1 MNKCPISYESCEEDS
16 YSKAGLKYLSKNLLS
31 LNPLPY
37 SASEQRQEALNR
49 ASKLSIQGVQP
60 KLSAI
65 LSIKNQAFEIVDQFG
80 TYIIKPQND
89 LFLELPENEDLTMKM
104 AKLFKI
110 EVPIHGLVYSK
121 DNSLSY
127 FIKRFD
133 RYGINEKYQTEDF
146 SQLTGNSRDTKYN
159 YSMEKTIQVIND
171 YCTFPAIEKI
181 EFFKRI
187 LFCFI
192 TGNEDM
198 HLKNF
203 SLITRIGKTTLA
215 PAYDFLNSSIA
226 IKNSQEEMALSLKKK
241 KSNFKS
247 SDFINYFAKE
257 RLEINDKSIEKVL
270 NEMNKNIS
278 DWKQLIEIS
287 FLSIEMKNKYLN
299 LIENRISR
307 FVK

>member
-1 MNKCPISYESCEEDS
+1 MNKCAISYLPIDKGL
-16 YSKAGLKYLSKNLLS
+16 YSQQGLKYLSAGLHS
-31 LNPLPY
+31 LNALPY

-65 LSIKNQAFEIVDQFG
+65 LSVKNQAFEIVDQFG
-80 TYIIKPQND
+80 KFIIKPQND

-104 AKLFKI
+104 AKIFNI
-110 EVPIHGLVYSK
+110 EVPIHGLIYSK

-133 RYGINEKYQTEDF
+133 RYGKDSKYQTEDF

-159 YSMEKTIQVIND
+159 FTMEKTIQVIND
-171 YCTFPAIEKI
+171 NCTFPSIEKI
-181 EFFKRI
+181 DYFKRI

-203 SLITRIGKTTLA
+203 SLITRNGKTTLA

-226 IKNSQEEMALSLKKK
+226 IKNPQEEMALSLKGK

-247 SDFINYFAKE
+247 SDLIDYFAKE
-257 RLEINDKSIEKVL
+257 RLELNNKSIDSIIV
-270 NEMNKNIS
+270 EMNKNITK
-278 DWKQLIEIS
+278 WKDLIEIS
-287 FLSIEMKNKYLN
+287 FLSDDMKNKYLK
-299 LIENRISR
+299 LFENRINR
-307 FVK
+307 F

>member
-1 MNKCPISYESCEEDS
+1 MNRCPISYQPIDKGL
-16 YSKAGLKYLSKNLLS
+16 YSTAGLNYLAKNLKS
-31 LNPLPY
+31 LNLLPY

-60 KLSAI
+60 KLSAV

-80 TYIIKPQND
+80 KFIIKPQND

-104 AKLFKI
+104 AKIFKI
-110 EVPIHGLVYSK
+110 EVPIHGLIYSK

-133 RYGINEKYQTEDF
+133 RNNKNEKYQTEDF
-146 SQLTGNSRDTKYN
+146 SQLTGNSRNTKYN

-171 YCTFPAIEKI
+171 NCTFPAIEKVDYLR
-181 EFFKRI
+181 RI
-187 LFCFI
+187 LFCFL

-203 SLITRIGKTTLA
+203 SLITKNRKTTLA

-226 IKNSQEEMALSLKKK
+226 IKNPQEEMALSLKGK
-241 KSNFKS
+241 KSNFKNT
-247 SDFINYFAKE
+247 DFIDYFAKD
-257 RLEINDKSIEKVL
+257 RLELNNKSIDLILEDIRKTIIIWKEL
-270 NEMNKNIS
+270 IS
-278 DWKQLIEIS
+278 IS
-287 FLSIEMKNKYLN
+287 FLSDDMKNKYLK
-299 LIENRISR
+299 LLDNRISR
-307 FVK
+307 F

>member
-1 MNKCPISYESCEEDS
+1 MNKCPISYLPIDKGL
-16 YSKAGLKYLSKNLLS
+16 YSQQGLKYLSKNLLS

-65 LSIKNQAFEIVDQFG
+65 LSIKNQAFEIVDEFG
-80 TYIIKPQND
+80 KFIIKPQND

-104 AKLFKI
+104 AKIFNI
-110 EVPIHGLVYSK
+110 EVPIHGLIYSK

-133 RYGINEKYQTEDF
+133 RYGKDSKYQTEDF

-159 YSMEKTIQVIND
+159 YSIEKTIQVIND
-171 YCTFPAIEKI
+171 NCTFPAIEKI
-181 EFFKRI
+181 DYFKRI

-203 SLITRIGKTTLA
+203 SLITRNGKTTLA

-226 IKNSQEEMALSLKKK
+226 IKNPQEEMALSLKGK

-247 SDFINYFAKE
+247 SDLIDYFAKE
-257 RLEINDKSIEKVL
+257 RLELNNKSIDSIIV
-270 NEMNKNIS
+270 EMNKNIS
-278 DWKQLIEIS
+278 AWKELIEIS
-287 FLSIEMKNKYLN
+287 FLSDDMKNKYLK
-299 LIENRISR
+299 LFENRINR
-307 FVK
+307 F

>member
-1 MNKCPISYESCEEDS
+1 MNRCPISYQPIDKGL
-16 YSKAGLKYLSKNLLS
+16 YSTAGLNYLAKNLKS
-31 LNPLPY
+31 LNLLPY

-60 KLSAI
+60 KLSAV

-80 TYIIKPQND
+80 KFIIKPQND

-104 AKLFKI
+104 AKIFKI
-110 EVPIHGLVYSK
+110 EVPIHGLIYSK

-133 RYGINEKYQTEDF
+133 RNNKNEKYQTEDF
-146 SQLTGNSRDTKYN
+146 SQLTGNSRNTKYN

-171 YCTFPAIEKI
+171 NCTFPAIEKVDYLR
-181 EFFKRI
+181 RI
-187 LFCFI
+187 LFCFL

-203 SLITRIGKTTLA
+203 SLITKNRKTTLA

-226 IKNSQEEMALSLKKK
+226 IKNPQEEMALSLKGK
-241 KSNFKS
+241 KSNFKNT
-247 SDFINYFAKE
+247 DFIDYFAKD
-257 RLEINDKSIEKVL
+257 RLELNNKSIDLILEDIRKTIIIWKEL
-270 NEMNKNIS
+270 IS
-278 DWKQLIEIS
+278 IS
-287 FLSIEMKNKYLN
+287 FLSDDMKNKYLQ
-299 LIENRISR
+299 LLENRINR
-307 FVK
+307 F